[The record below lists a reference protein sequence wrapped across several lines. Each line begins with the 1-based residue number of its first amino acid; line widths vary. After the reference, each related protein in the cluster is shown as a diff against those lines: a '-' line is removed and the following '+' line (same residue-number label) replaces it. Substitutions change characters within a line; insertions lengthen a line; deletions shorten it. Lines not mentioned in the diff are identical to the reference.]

1 MDPPEGCSLMS
12 SRRAMTVLE
21 IDRDYLS
28 AVGVSR
34 SADGVLVHA
43 SVLARRPD
51 SIDPANAAQ
60 MGQWVGERLRE
71 SGLARGR
78 VTIALPRRDVVL
90 KRLDIPEGVE
100 DRELASLVKLN
111 MTRQIAVAHEAVI
124 DHGVPTTS
132 GDTRFVLAG
141 ALPGERMSWL
151 QEVAQSAGLKVAH
164 IHLLARGIEPIASRA
179 GHTDELLL
187 GIALGPG
194 SAEIVVLEAG
204 RPVFARSVEIARP
217 VKGEALDAYA
227 ERLAVEVKRT
237 WMGYRVSPGASE
249 IESILVLGDDELS
262 RSVASRCGQALEMTS
277 RAIACPGWIESRNPV
292 PAELLALVGVASAT
306 GEDVLDFANP
316 RKPADRSAGVRQL
329 ALVGVFAVIVLGGGG
344 WLFANQRLGELRKQV
359 TAARETQRT
368 LASQTGELY
377 RNLARSAHLE
387 AWREPD
393 TDWVAHLRWLSD
405 RLPDPEDGL
414 VNSISAQ
421 FEGGGVVFTA
431 TGSGLQGDWSTPA
444 IATFSFGG
452 SASREGLITELRERL
467 LDGHIYRVSTVGA
480 DVGDK
485 YAFRLA
491 TGELSL
497 DIREGDAP

>member
-1 MDPPEGCSLMS
+1 MS

-34 SADGVLVHA
+34 SSDGVLVHE

-51 SIDPANAAQ
+51 AIDPADASQ

-71 SGLARGR
+71 SGLAKGR

-90 KRLDIPEGVE
+90 KRLDVPEGVE

-132 GDTRFVLAG
+132 GKTRFVLAG
-141 ALPGERMSWL
+141 ALPGERMAWL
-151 QEVAQSAGLKVAH
+151 QEVTQSAGLKVSH

-217 VKGEALDAYA
+217 AHGEALDAYA

-249 IESILVLGDDELS
+249 IESVLVLGDDELS

-277 RAIACPGWIESRNPV
+277 RAIACPGWIESRHPV

-316 RKPADRSAGVRQL
+316 RKPADRGAGVRQL
-329 ALVGVFAVIVLGGGG
+329 ALVGVLAVIIVGGFGYVFGSRELGDIRSRISDSRDRNKE
-344 WLFANQRLGELRKQV
+344 FRRSAGELVVV
-359 TAARETQRT
+359 TARRQ
-368 LASQTGELY
+368 
-377 RNLARSAHLE
+377 HLN
-387 AWREPD
+387 AWLGPRA
-393 TDWVAHLRWLSD
+393 DWVSHLRWLSD

-414 VNSISAQ
+414 VNSISAHL
-421 FEGGGVVFTA
+421 EGGDVVFVQED
-431 TGSGLQGDWSTPA
+431 GEKGLEGTWSAPGV
-444 IATFSFGG
+444 ATFSFGG
-452 SASREGLITELRERL
+452 SASREGLLTELRKRL
-467 LDGHIYRVSTVGA
+467 LEGEIYTVNTVGP
-480 DVGDK
+480 DVGDR

-491 TGELSL
+491 TTELSPEMR
-497 DIREGDAP
+497 DGDSP

>member
-1 MDPPEGCSLMS
+1 MS
-12 SRRAMTVLE
+12 SRRATTILE
-21 IDRDYLS
+21 LDRDYLS

-34 SADGVLVHA
+34 SADGVVVHE
-43 SVLARRPD
+43 SLLARRPD
-51 SIDPANAAQ
+51 SVDPSNGVQ
-60 MGQWVGERLRE
+60 MGKWVGERLRE
-71 SGLARGR
+71 ASLAKGS

-90 KRLDIPEGVE
+90 KRLDVPEGVD
-100 DRELASLVKLN
+100 DRELASLVQLN

-124 DHGVPTTS
+124 DHGEPITH
-132 GDTRFVLAG
+132 GGARFVLAG
-141 ALPGERMSWL
+141 ALPDERMAWL
-151 QEVAQSAGLKVAH
+151 REVSEHAGLKVAH
-164 IHLLARGIEPIASRA
+164 IHLLARGVEPIASRA
-179 GHTDELLL
+179 GYADELLL

-204 RPVFARSVEIARP
+204 RPVFARSVEIDRP
-217 VKGEALDAYA
+217 AEGEPLDAYA

-237 WMGYRVSPGASE
+237 WMGYRVSPGAGE
-249 IESILVLGDDELS
+249 IDSILVLSDDELS
-262 RSVASRCGQALEMTS
+262 RRVATRCGQALETTS
-277 RAIACPGWIESRNPV
+277 RAIACPTWIESRTPV
-292 PAELLALVGVASAT
+292 PAELLAVVGVAAAT
-306 GEDVLDFANP
+306 GGEVLDFANP
-316 RKPADRSAGVRQL
+316 RKPADRTAGVRQL
-329 ALVGVFAVIVLGGGG
+329 ALVGVLALIVLAGGG
-344 WLFANQRLGELRKQV
+344 WLVASKELSRLQRQV
-359 TAARETQRT
+359 NAAREQQKT

-421 FEGGGVVFTA
+421 FEGGDVVFNR
-431 TGSGLQGDWSTPA
+431 TGAGLQGDWTAPA
-444 IATFSFGG
+444 VATFSFGG

-467 LDGHIYRVSTVGA
+467 LAGGIYRVSTVGP

-491 TGELSL
+491 TGELSPEL
-497 DIREGDAP
+497 RGGEGSP